1 MYLAYIDSNSLKM
14 TTHRGGASLPVLG
27 SRIEIKN
34 LRGQILKKK
43 KKKFEVKF
51 YLFLIFLK
59 FFFLEKTFGLN

>member
-34 LRGQILKKK
+34 LRGKILKKK
-43 KKKFEVKF
+43 KKKN
-51 YLFLIFLK
+51 LR
-59 FFFLEKTFGLN
+59 